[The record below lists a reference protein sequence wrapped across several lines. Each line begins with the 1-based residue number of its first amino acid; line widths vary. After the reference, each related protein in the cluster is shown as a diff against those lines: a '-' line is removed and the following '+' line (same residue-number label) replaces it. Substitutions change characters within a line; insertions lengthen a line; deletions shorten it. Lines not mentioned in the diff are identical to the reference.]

1 MRKNRELVF
10 EIVKILIGILLVMPL
25 ILAAAISFMPKADI
39 MKIPF
44 EINLANATLE
54 NYIHSFQYMNLVTYL
69 KNSFIMVGIELPC
82 KIISALFA
90 AYAFSHFQF
99 KGKEALFTMLLMVMM
114 IPGEVITMTLYK
126 MIMKWGLIDT
136 YAGLTIVG
144 LTDVAAVF
152 LFRQN
157 MQSVPKELREAAR
170 IDGCG
175 DMRYFFS
182 ILVPV
187 CKTIIVAYALR
198 GFINV
203 YNNYMWPLLV
213 TTQDSMRTIQ
223 TGVAQLSWSSHS
235 GLVLAAAMITSLIP
249 LTIYF
254 FGMDSIVEGMTAGA
268 VKS

>member
-1 MRKNRELVF
+1 MKKKQVAF
-10 EIVKILIGILLVMPL
+10 DIFKILLGVALVLPL
-25 ILAAAISFMPKADI
+25 ILAACISFMPKADI

-44 EINLANATLE
+44 ELNLSNATFE
-54 NYIHSFQYMNLVTYL
+54 NYIHSFQYMNLLTYL
-69 KNSFIMVGIELPC
+69 KNSFVMVGIELPC
-82 KIISALFA
+82 KVLTALLA
-90 AYAFSHFQF
+90 AYAFSHFEF
-99 KGKEALFTMLLMVMM
+99 PCKNLLFTVLLMVMM

-152 LFRQN
+152 MFRQN
-157 MQSVPKELREAAR
+157 MMTIPKELREAAR

-175 DMRYFFS
+175 HMRYFFS

-187 CKTIIVAYALR
+187 CKTITVAYALR
-198 GFINV
+198 GFINI
-203 YNNYMWPLLV
+203 YNSYMWPLLV
-213 TTQDSMRTIQ
+213 TSKDAMRTIQ

-235 GLVLAAAMITSLIP
+235 GLVLAAAMITSIIP
-249 LTIYF
+249 LVVYF

-268 VKS
+268 VKN